1 MVHVYL
7 QCSGI
12 LCRHK
17 KNEVMS
23 FAATR
28 LDLEIVTLREVS
40 RQYHGSQS
48 SSRGAKSP
56 VQDKPKRKHAKTHNT
71 LTKSKH
77 KEY

>member
-1 MVHVYL
+1 MYTYSAVEYY
-7 QCSGI
+7 SGI
-12 LCRHK
+12 K

-48 SSRGAKSP
+48 SSTGAKSP
-56 VQDKPKRKHAKTHNT
+56 VKDKPKRKHAKTHNT
-71 LTKSKH
+71 HTN
-77 KEY
+77 KE